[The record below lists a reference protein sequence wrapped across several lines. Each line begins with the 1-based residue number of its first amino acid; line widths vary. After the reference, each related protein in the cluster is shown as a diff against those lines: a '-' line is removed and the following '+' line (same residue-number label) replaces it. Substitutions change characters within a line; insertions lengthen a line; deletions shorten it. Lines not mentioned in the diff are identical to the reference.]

1 MKLMW
6 NVDDS
11 LYWGVKDEV
20 DVKVGIS
27 AGLDV
32 CRSVDDEICIVVGGI
47 LGSDIFGEV
56 DRDVSSG
63 IYIDIG

>member
-1 MKLMW
+1 M
-6 NVDDS
+6 
-11 LYWGVKDEV
+11 
-20 DVKVGIS
+20 KVGIS